1 MIKKINNRFCYILD
15 NSIRGYVE
23 YEVCD
28 KVVIVTHTFVDESLR
43 GQGIAYRLMDE
54 FFNYFN
60 DDYQIIGKCSYAK
73 KWLDDRKIN
82 I

>member
-1 MIKKINNRFCYILD
+1 MI
-15 NSIRGYVE
+15 V
-23 YEVCD
+23 
-28 KVVIVTHTFVDESLR
+28 VTHTFVDESLR

-60 DDYQIIGKCSYAK
+60 GDYQIVGKCSYAK